1 MSFDLEFRDGRR
13 LSLAGRVVLA
23 LPSQNDARGAIQH
36 QARRSRQNAKQAL
49 LHKTVT
55 KAA

>member
-1 MSFDLEFRDGRR
+1 MVVR